1 MTPVP
6 PCRPV
11 TVLAF
16 AGSRSRPF
24 VARVFAAL
32 VEGSSGRGPGPSALE
47 CLLLAGHAGV
57 STDAGATVFGL
68 NPNTDGLPAWQVM
81 QGLQSGA
88 AFPGIVTDDTA
99 IFTAASQHGLT
110 VMAFDVL
117 LPEPAFQLFVAAL
130 ERERQTSQYS
140 YGFPD
145 GDGDCNCITWIERIG
160 LPLLTGRTDEFIGLP
175 GRASHP
181 SRRFGRCL

>member
-11 TVLAF
+11 TILAF
-16 AGSRSRPF
+16 AGDRSGPF

-32 VEGSSGRGPGPSALE
+32 TGGSSGRGPGPSPIE

-57 STDAGATVFGL
+57 STDAGATVSGF
-68 NPNTDGLPAWQVM
+68 NPNAGGLPAWQVL
-81 QGLQSGA
+81 QGLQNGE
-88 AFPGIVTDDTA
+88 AFPGIVTDDTS
-99 IFTAASQHGLT
+99 IFTAARQHGLA
-110 VMAFDVL
+110 VAVFEVL
-117 LPEPAFQLFVAAL
+117 LPEPAFQRFVAAL
-130 ERERQTSQYS
+130 GRERQNSRYS

-145 GDGDCNCITWIERIG
+145 GDGDCNCITWIERLG
-160 LPLLTGRTDEFIGLP
+160 LPLLTGRMDEFIALP

-181 SRRFGRCL
+181 SRRFGLCQ

>member
-1 MTPVP
+1 MMPVP

-16 AGSRSRPF
+16 AGDRSGPF
-24 VARVFAAL
+24 VARVFTAL
-32 VEGSSGRGPGPSALE
+32 KDGRSGRGPGPSPLE

-57 STDAGATVFGL
+57 STDVGATISGF
-68 NPNTDGLPAWQVM
+68 NPDAGGLPAWQVVY
-81 QGLQSGA
+81 GLRNGD
-88 AFPGIVTDDTA
+88 AFPAIVTDDTG
-99 IFTAASQHGLT
+99 IFTAARQHGLA
-110 VMAFDVL
+110 VEAFDVL

-130 ERERQTSQYS
+130 GREKRQSQYS

-145 GDGDCNCITWIERIG
+145 GDGDCNCITWIERLG
-160 LPLLTGRTDEFIGLP
+160 LPLLTGRMDEFIGLP